1 MGIKENISEIQIKK
15 ACFAQKA
22 GKSQDEVLLIAVTK
36 TRTPREIDEAIA
48 CGITDIGENKVQ
60 EILDKYDQVQGKV
73 RWHLIGHL
81 QTNKV
86 KYIIDKVDFIHSV
99 DSMHLA
105 LEINKRAVNAGKT
118 MSILIQVNAAREESK
133 FGVAEENVMELFTGI
148 LESCENI
155 KVAGLMHIAPFAPD
169 PEEVRIYFRKVRE
182 LYDQLSKIKHPRAD
196 FTMLSMGMSHDFGVA
211 IEEGANVIR
220 VGTSIFGT
228 RDYSGGQ
235 PA

>member
-1 MGIKENISEIQIKK
+1 MGIKENINEIQMQKTV
-15 ACFAQKA
+15 FAQKA
-22 GKSQDEVLLIAVTK
+22 GKAQDEVRLIAVTK
-36 TRTPREIDEAIA
+36 TRTPQEIDEAIA

-60 EILDKYDQVQGKV
+60 EILDKYDKVQGKV

-86 KYIIDKVDFIHSV
+86 KYIIDKVDVIHSV
-99 DSMHLA
+99 DSLHLA
-105 LEINKRAVNAGKT
+105 QEINKRAFQTERIA
-118 MSILIQVNAAREESK
+118 SILIQVNAAGEESK
-133 FGVAEENVMELFTGI
+133 FGITAENAMDLFTDI

-155 KVAGLMHIAPFAPD
+155 KVKGLMHIAPFAQN
-169 PEEVRIYFRKVRE
+169 PEEVRIYFRKVKE
-182 LYDQLSKIKHPRAD
+182 LYDQLSTIKHPRAE

-220 VGTSIFGT
+220 VGTSIFGA
-228 RDYSGGQ
+228 RDYSGNQ